1 MKIRDGLVLRTVGS
15 DHVIVAEGLDALD
28 LRCMVQV
35 NDAVALLW
43 NKAKETG
50 EFTAEDL
57 VKAMGLS
64 EGQVQRIA
72 IARGLLQSGQVMLFD
87 EISSALDID
96 TERELLLKLF
106 RMYDKTLI
114 FVTHRTEVAGIC
126 DEVINLWS

>member
-1 MKIRDGLVLRTVGS
+1 MIIRDGLVLRTVGS

-57 VKAMGLS
+57 VKALCEAYDVS
-64 EGQVQRIA
+64 VDQATHDV
-72 IARGLLQSGQVMLFD
+72 D
-87 EISSALDID
+87 ELMEQWKKI
-96 TERELLLKLF
+96 
-106 RMYDKTLI
+106 
-114 FVTHRTEVAGIC
+114 GI
-126 DEVINLWS
+126 IG